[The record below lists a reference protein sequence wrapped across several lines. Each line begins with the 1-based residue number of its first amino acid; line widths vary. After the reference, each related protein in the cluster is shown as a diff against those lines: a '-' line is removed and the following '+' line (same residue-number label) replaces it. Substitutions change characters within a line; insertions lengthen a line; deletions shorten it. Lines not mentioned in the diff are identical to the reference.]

1 MENFLHIVA
10 IWAHIIGI
18 AVFVGPQFFLAMG
31 VIPATRGITDPMER
45 ARATRVVT
53 TRFGWL
59 AGVGLF
65 IILVAGTY
73 LIASWRDYYG
83 IPDDVAFLDLRYGVV
98 FTVKMTVLIFMV
110 IAVGLHVF
118 VVGPRQLDLMEE
130 HARGAPVDA
139 ELGRMRRLS
148 MFLSISGLVLA
159 LVIMIMGASLSTAN
173 YSLQE
178 F

>member
-31 VIPATRGITDPMER
+31 VIPATRGISDPLER
-45 ARATRVVT
+45 ARATRMVT

-59 AGVGLF
+59 AGAGLF

-83 IPDDVAFLDLRYGVV
+83 IPDDVGFLDLRYGVI
-98 FTVKMTVLIFMV
+98 FTVKMTVLLVMV

-118 VVGPRQLDLMEE
+118 VVGPRQLDLMEA
-130 HARGAPVDA
+130 HARGRPVDA
-139 ELGRMRRLS
+139 ELARMRRYS
-148 MFLSISGLVLA
+148 MVLSITGLVLA
-159 LVIMIMGASLSTAN
+159 LVIMVMGASLSTAS